1 MEAPSSPSERKR
13 VMGVK
18 DRSPDLRLAST
29 FPESARWAYLQWLI
43 GTSDR
48 AKVTKLTFLAVA
60 IRTAIQASALTVAGQ
75 WRSFTA
81 FPNILTIAVVWF
93 AARTESSRDD
103 MKQTFM
109 SSMVINATRREVK
122 TTLGLESRAD

>member
-1 MEAPSSPSERKR
+1 M
-13 VMGVK
+13 
-18 DRSPDLRLAST
+18 T
-29 FPESARWAYLQWLI
+29 N
-43 GTSDR
+43 
-48 AKVTKLTFLAVA
+48 LTFLAVA